1 MSLQLYTNDGAV
13 LRIGYI
19 NFGWLRWDIAYSV
32 SRELGDAYKAF
43 YLSLPLTEDQT
54 MKWEAF
60 LEISEK
66 YDNDLIDFLSHS
78 DSSGHLL
85 SSQCKRLY
93 KLFRD
98 LEVNH
103 DKFHEFLE
111 FLKHSADKRR
121 KVYFC

>member
-1 MSLQLYTNDGAV
+1 MGLVLYTNDGV
-13 LRIGYI
+13 TFGIGYI

-43 YLSLPLTEDQT
+43 YLSQPLTEDQNV
-54 MKWEAF
+54 KWEAF

-66 YDNDLIDFLSHS
+66 YDNDLIDLLTHS
-78 DSSGHLL
+78 DSGGHLL

-103 DKFHEFLE
+103 DKFPVFLE
-111 FLKHSADKRR
+111 FLKHAADNRR
-121 KVYFC
+121 KVFFY